1 MAGGLAHYRDLVMP
15 RAAAPIPEG
24 SPAGRLAGRR
34 AVVTGPVHGI
44 GRAIATTFST
54 EGARVGLLDVDPE
67 VKAVAA
73 DLDGV
78 GAVAD
83 LADPHATVAAL
94 DHLIAGLGG
103 VDILVNNAGIFQHKA
118 LLELTVGDWDR
129 MLAVN
134 TRSMLVTTQV
144 AARSMNAAGHG
155 GVIVNVASMAAKQPA
170 PDQAHYAA
178 SKAAVVALTQA
189 TALELGRHGI
199 RANAL
204 CPGYVLTA
212 MGAATRTPEMVAAWS
227 ARSPLGRCA
236 DADDVARVAL
246 FLASDDS
253 AYLTGQAVNVSGG
266 MIVH

>member
-1 MAGGLAHYRDLVMP
+1 MP

-34 AVVTGPVHGI
+34 AVVTGAVHGI
-44 GRAIATTFST
+44 GRAIATTFAT
-54 EGARVGLLDVDPE
+54 EGARVGLFDVDPE

-83 LADPHATVAAL
+83 LADPDATAAAVGQ
-94 DHLIAGLGG
+94 LIAGLGG
-103 VDILVNNAGIFQHKA
+103 IDVLVNNAGIFEHKA
-118 LLELTVGDWDR
+118 LLELTVDDWDR

-134 TRSMLVTTQV
+134 SRSMLVTTQV
-144 AARSMNAAGHG
+144 AARAMIADDHG
-155 GVIVNVASMAAKQPA
+155 GAIVNLASMAAKQPDA
-170 PDQAHYAA
+170 EQAHYAA

-189 TALELGRHGI
+189 TALELGPNGI

-212 MGAATRTPEMVAAWS
+212 MGAATRTAEMVAGWS

-246 FLASDDS
+246 FLASDDA
-253 AYLTGQAVNVSGG
+253 AYLTGQAINVTGG
-266 MIVH
+266 MIMH